1 MYTTSSLHVHVFFFP
16 RTTTNYQ
23 PRRQARSL
31 FYLIDCLCFTDENAR
46 KAGFVGI
53 AIGRRVERKSLS
65 LMLLKFNMHLIG
77 NVMPIRLR
85 SCHVVYPSPALY
97 YLIWPVVRYIIGKE
111 QRLRWILH
119 NGAEERIIHDLE
131 GYRFHRARLPKEVGG
146 DLEVDTHQWV
156 ADRSVKESFVAVVAS
171 AEEENA
177 KDVLLKHAASPQG
190 SAQAAELPLEIVG
203 SSNFVMEQHSTEESD
218 IEATKANIISQFNSQ
233 LLASSL
239 TNPGGR
245 GDASIGTSG
254 AHASSASSDA
264 TCNASDLAR
273 KVLHQLPSDELDDF
287 FKTMEKSTGSNEAG
301 EQVHHN
307 IADRLPSNEID
318 AFFQGADDPFADG

>member
-1 MYTTSSLHVHVFFFP
+1 
-16 RTTTNYQ
+16 
-23 PRRQARSL
+23 
-31 FYLIDCLCFTDENAR
+31 
-46 KAGFVGI
+46 
-53 AIGRRVERKSLS
+53 
-65 LMLLKFNMHLIG
+65 MLLKFNMHLIG

-177 KDVLLKHAASPQG
+177 KGVLLKHAASPQG
-190 SAQAAELPLEIVG
+190 SAQATELPLEIVG

-218 IEATKANIISQFNSQ
+218 IEATKAKIISQFNSQ

-239 TNPGGR
+239 TNPSLADESCLEENGRKKPPSSSTVGLEGGR
-245 GDASIGTSG
+245 GDASIRTLG
-254 AHASSASSDA
+254 AHASACSDA
-264 TCNASDLAR
+264 NGNDLAR

-287 FKTMEKSTGSNEAG
+287 FKTMEKTTGRNEAG
-301 EQVHHN
+301 EQIHHN
-307 IADRLPSNEID
+307 VVDRLPSNEID
-318 AFFQGADDPFADG
+318 AFFQGPDDPFADG